1 MTRTRPRDSDD
12 EAFLGIGALNAM
24 VVTKKNTDKENYR
37 KKLRPLTTRDRDSET
52 LMLGCGNLS
61 DNFVMNQIDA
71 IVKKRMLG
79 DTVYCIDP
87 IMSELLFR
95 NEEEESPG
103 RMRLRSKINSFKE
116 KSEAKFIIM
125 PIFIRKIAH
134 WLICIYSL
142 VSGHTLFFD
151 SYETLNVELVDKA
164 KRSCT
169 KLLGDVCC
177 DKTCQLFS
185 MPTRT
190 RAIDMPMPQQ
200 PKNSHLCAIYVCEL
214 LDRFFSSEAQK
225 DFIRISTQHAD
236 LNVESFRSKLSSLK
250 NNYDFNKDDIMWRA
264 MDQVESFVSCAKVT
278 LGSMSTTPKPLLA

>member
-24 VVTKKNTDKENYR
+24 LVTKKKRTTDKENS
-37 KKLRPLTTRDRDSET
+37 LTRDRDSET

-125 PIFIRKIAH
+125 PIFIRKMAH
-134 WLICIYSL
+134 WLICIYSI
-142 VSGHTLFFD
+142 VSRHTLFFD
-151 SYETLNVELVDKA
+151 SYESLNVELVDKM

-169 KLLGDVCC
+169 KLLCDVGC
-177 DKTCQLFS
+177 DKSWELCS
-185 MPTRT
+185 MSTRT
-190 RAIDMPMPQQ
+190 IDMPMPQQ

-214 LDRFFSSEAQK
+214 LDRFFSSEAQN
-225 DFIRISTQHAD
+225 DFLRISTLHAD
-236 LNVESFRSKLSSLK
+236 LNDVESFRSKLSSLK
-250 NNYDFNKDDIMWRA
+250 NNYDFNEADIMRRA
-264 MDQVESFVSCAKVT
+264 MDQVESFDSCAEVT
-278 LGSMSTTPKPLLA
+278 LRSRSTTPKPLLA